1 MKTVSNKRLLE
12 RALAIVEMYET
23 AEKRQAAHDKD
34 IELYPY
40 NGYSFVDFYKKRIEK
55 MEEIKERLERS
66 YKETLTKLSIINGTT
81 ND

>member
-12 RALAIVEMYET
+12 RALGILEMYDT

-34 IELYPY
+34 IELYSY
-40 NGYSFVDFYKKRIEK
+40 HGFSFVNFYKERIEK

-66 YKETLTKLSIINGTT
+66 YKETLTKLSIINGAK
-81 ND
+81 

>member
-12 RALAIVEMYET
+12 RALGILEMYET
-23 AEKRQAAHDKD
+23 AERRQAAHDKD
-34 IELYPY
+34 IELYAFH
-40 NGYSFVDFYKKRIEK
+40 GYSFVDFYKKRIEK

-66 YKETLTKLSIINGTT
+66 YKETLNKLSVINGTT